1 MIVCAL
7 HERQMASESDT
18 FYARKVG
25 RFTIKAGKLW
35 NVQHLARGTVSQT
48 LITGGVDMATVYSL
62 DCRYALRHNQIVLAS
77 LSSWWRTVCRLVVQW
92 DTTVTCIHSEL
103 RIHMTEYIAIMHKV
117 YKALATTY
125 VEEEALRLL
134 REEWGYDSRD
144 RETIGKQEFY
154 DAMFELADVWAI
166 TSSAS
171 EYAGFLDKLLTF
183 LSDGNDLIEDQN
195 IAVGGGLPTV
205 YTYMDADTGDNGEGA
220 GISASVGTA
229 ASVGI
234 AKAAAGR
241 WRQSSSVYQVSALE
255 RRARQART
263 KVYHWRERQH
273 AAVTIQR
280 NARVQIIR
288 MVMVGRKL
296 LVKQADNEAEPL
308 GKQGASIGS
317 CFTRHVGPMPS
328 TLSTSSH
335 RSPIIYSSGAC
346 SVTRTRPAGAE
357 AASDSLP
364 FRSTPLCA
372 SALSL
377 SFKLPPLSPPKRS
390 YHKDTIEA
398 DKRLPAGYGVP
409 LSGACPFAALSPLE
423 RPRIMLTPEEH
434 LKGMTKGSSSRG
446 TRGAHEL
453 FKVQLLRPGQHLVL
467 DAREPAWSNG
477 RYGPFQDSQS
487 SALRCQICNVPITPL
502 VIHSPCPNHR
512 THNEPEP
519 QSKGSVTAW
528 IGATG

>member
-1 MIVCAL
+1 
-7 HERQMASESDT
+7 
-18 FYARKVG
+18 
-25 RFTIKAGKLW
+25 
-35 NVQHLARGTVSQT
+35 
-48 LITGGVDMATVYSL
+48 
-62 DCRYALRHNQIVLAS
+62 
-77 LSSWWRTVCRLVVQW
+77 
-92 DTTVTCIHSEL
+92 
-103 RIHMTEYIAIMHKV
+103 MHKV

-434 LKGMTKGSSSRG
+434 LKGMTKAWSAPRARCQRASLVKR
-446 TRGAHEL
+446 T
-453 FKVQLLRPGQHLVL
+453 LRPIPGLAIICSSLPNLQRSDH
-467 DAREPAWSNG
+467 ATRHSQPM
-477 RYGPFQDSQS
+477 SQS
-487 SALRCQICNVPITPL
+487 SHTQRARATIKGECNGLDRGNRLKMEYLLSPPLTPWSACRLDEDSTVSEAHTKLRDLPL
-502 VIHSPCPNHR
+502 QQKHRFPDMPTMFATLSHSHHC
-512 THNEPEP
+512 
-519 QSKGSVTAW
+519 K
-528 IGATG
+528 